1 MKVITLMAFLAIFLS
16 ACSSTRI
23 ASSWRDPDTR
33 VDLEKLSKVL
43 VVALMRDESSR
54 RAAEDEMAA
63 RLKGKGVV
71 SYSYLGEEIKTLSE
85 DQIRD
90 KLRADH
96 FDGAITMR
104 LVDVDK
110 DVDYTPGTFSS
121 YPVYYRTF
129 GGYIRRGWVYYST
142 PDRYTTTRTYSVET
156 NIYSIR
162 KDKIIWTSLTETTDP
177 GGVTR
182 LTADIANTIYKKMKK
197 EGFISN

>member
-1 MKVITLMAFLAIFLS
+1 MAFVAIFLS

-23 ASSWRDPDTR
+23 ASSWRDPETR

-63 RLKGKGVV
+63 RLKGKGIV
-71 SYSYLGEEIKTLSE
+71 SYGYLGEEIKTLSE

-104 LVDVDK
+104 LVDGDK
-110 DVDYTPGTFSS
+110 EVNYTPGTFSS

-129 GGYIRRGWVYYST
+129 GGYIRRGW
-142 PDRYTTTRTYSVET
+142 
-156 NIYSIR
+156 
-162 KDKIIWTSLTETTDP
+162 
-177 GGVTR
+177 
-182 LTADIANTIYKKMKK
+182 A
-197 EGFISN
+197 